1 MLSQPGQRIL
11 NLHAYSTSNRKLITI
26 MSKLKFILFSVLL
39 SCGLGFISEQ
49 AEAQRK
55 KTVVHTRRGTTVV
68 VRRPQRT
75 VVVRKAHVRYTGMP
89 RWGTKVRVVPT
100 GAVVVKHRRT
110 PYYFYN
116 GVYYNRVGRDYVVV
130 CPARG
135 IRVKVLPVGYRTVVI
150 GPARYYYYYGT
161 FYTKAAEFEEYTVV
175 EAPEGAVVDALPE
188 GYEIEKI
195 DGKEYYV
202 LDDVYYAEVDVPEFE
217 DKIGYEVVVP

>member
-1 MLSQPGQRIL
+1 MHKFRFIIFSLILASGLS
-11 NLHAYSTSNRKLITI
+11 
-26 MSKLKFILFSVLL
+26 FV
-39 SCGLGFISEQ
+39 SEQ

-68 VRRPQRT
+68 VRRPQHA
-75 VVVRKAHVRYTGMP
+75 VVVRKAHVRYVGMP

-110 PYYFYN
+110 HYHFYN

-130 CPARG
+130 RPARG
-135 IRVKVLPVGYRTVVI
+135 LRVRVLPVGYRTVVV

-161 FYTKAAEFEEYTVV
+161 FYTKAPEVEEYSVV

-188 GYEIEKI
+188 GYEVETI

-202 LDDVYYAEVDVPEFE
+202 LDDVYYAEVEADEFD
-217 DKIGYEVVVP
+217 DKIGYEVVIP